1 MGQTDGFLKF
11 SRETPQR
18 RPVDDRLKDWKEV
31 YQPFPELKLIEQG
44 ARCMDCGVPFCH
56 TGCPLG
62 NIIPDWNDLV
72 YRGQWHEAIRRLHS
86 TNNFPEFTGRLCP
99 APCEEACVLGIN
111 EPPVTIKNI
120 ENSIIERAF
129 AEGWVVAEPPE
140 RRTGKKVAIVGSGPA
155 GLACAQQLNR
165 AGHSVTVFD
174 RADRIGGLL
183 RYGIPE
189 FKMEK
194 AVLDRRLK
202 LMEEEGIVFRTN
214 ADVGVN
220 VPVASLKADFDA
232 IVLCGGAT
240 HPRDLEIEGRKL
252 KGIEFAMDFLT
263 PQNQWCEGDDI
274 AAKGYE
280 TAKGKKVVIIGGGDT
295 GADCLG
301 TVHRHGCASVVQLEL
316 LPKPPKGRDETMPWP
331 YWPTIMRTSSAH
343 EEGGERDF
351 SVLTKSFGGANGRV
365 THLNCV
371 RLEWVA
377 DGQRMKM
384 KEVPGSEFQIPAD
397 LVLLA
402 MGFTGTGYRSL
413 LDQLGVKSTE
423 GAIEKVIA
431 DDDYKTNVD
440 GVFAAGDAR
449 RGQSLIVWAIWE
461 GREAAVGV
469 DKYLMGY
476 SDLPSNPQLLGR
488 DVRAGV

>member
-1 MGQTDGFLKF
+1 
-11 SRETPQR
+11 
-18 RPVDDRLKDWKEV
+18 
-31 YQPFPELKLIEQG
+31 
-44 ARCMDCGVPFCH
+44 
-56 TGCPLG
+56 
-62 NIIPDWNDLV
+62 
-72 YRGQWHEAIRRLHS
+72 
-86 TNNFPEFTGRLCP
+86 
-99 APCEEACVLGIN
+99 
-111 EPPVTIKNI
+111 
-120 ENSIIERAF
+120 
-129 AEGWVVAEPPE
+129 
-140 RRTGKKVAIVGSGPA
+140 
-155 GLACAQQLNR
+155 
-165 AGHSVTVFD
+165 
-174 RADRIGGLL
+174 
-183 RYGIPE
+183 
-189 FKMEK
+189 
-194 AVLDRRLK
+194 
-202 LMEEEGIVFRTN
+202 
-214 ADVGVN
+214 
-220 VPVASLKADFDA
+220 
-232 IVLCGGAT
+232 
-240 HPRDLEIEGRKL
+240 
-252 KGIEFAMDFLT
+252 
-263 PQNQWCEGDDI
+263 
-274 AAKGYE
+274 
-280 TAKGKKVVIIGGGDT
+280 
-295 GADCLG
+295 
-301 TVHRHGCASVVQLEL
+301 
-316 LPKPPKGRDETMPWP
+316 MPWP